1 MLLEGGYTNLLFSLF
16 FSQFQIEQEF
26 AAQQKT
32 IQKLQERV
40 ISF

>member
-26 AAQQKT
+26 AQQKT

>member
-16 FSQFQIEQEF
+16 FCQFQIEQEF
-26 AAQQKT
+26 AQQKT